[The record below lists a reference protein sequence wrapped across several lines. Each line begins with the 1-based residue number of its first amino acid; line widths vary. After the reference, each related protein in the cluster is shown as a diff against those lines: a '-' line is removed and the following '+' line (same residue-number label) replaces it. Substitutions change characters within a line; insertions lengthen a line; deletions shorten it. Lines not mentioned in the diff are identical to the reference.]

1 MKEEKGCLG
10 SHFYLDSTDSNSMI
24 LVEEWEAEEDWT
36 NHLRSRD
43 CAVFFG
49 AVNVLCK
56 PASVDFKVLSYVGG
70 IEAIT
75 AARSDDPIDS

>member
-10 SHFYLDSTDSNSMI
+10 SHFYLDSNDSNSMI
-24 LVEEWEAEEDWT
+24 LVEEWEAEVDWT

-43 CAVFFG
+43 CAVFLG

-70 IEAIT
+70 IEALA
-75 AARSDDPIDS
+75 AARAEDPIDS